1 MKGVKHVT
9 SQRHNTACDDCSV
22 GTQGSMIAFR
32 NAVYGKEVTGYSRTR
47 TSIEKCRSKIRKWL
61 NYYVETGRLS
71 QAEADAA
78 EQRISYAESL
88 EDACKNAQLV
98 VENVPEKLEVKQE
111 IFVVCGTNGK
121 TTTNNLL
128 SSVLEAKWQKSGL
141 QPHRFQY
148 VKRGS
153 FCLCAKCRIYGTF
166 KSGLCLY

>member
-1 MKGVKHVT
+1 MSQVRDTIQHVT
-9 SQRHNTACDDCSV
+9 IVGV

-88 EDACKNAQLV
+88 ECAAC
-98 VENVPEKLEVKQE
+98 
-111 IFVVCGTNGK
+111 
-121 TTTNNLL
+121 
-128 SSVLEAKWQKSGL
+128 
-141 QPHRFQY
+141 R
-148 VKRGS
+148 
-153 FCLCAKCRIYGTF
+153 
-166 KSGLCLY
+166 

>member
-1 MKGVKHVT
+1 MSQVRDTIQHVT
-9 SQRHNTACDDCSV
+9 IVGV

-47 TSIEKCRSKIRKWL
+47 TSIDKCRSKIRKWL

-111 IFVVCGTNGK
+111 IFRKLDSLCPPDA
-121 TTTNNLL
+121 LL
-128 SSVLEAKWQKSGL
+128 NSNTSSLLMSDI
-141 QPHRFQY
+141 
-148 VKRGS
+148 
-153 FCLCAKCRIYGTF
+153 CAFVSPERKALTF
-166 KSGLCLY
+166 SVDHDDQSAMIIWK